1 MLKASEARRNYLL
14 SEQNYHTTKNFSKH
28 LLAIEMKEKKQTKI
42 FTNKPAYLGLSVLE
56 ISKIFGMIIMLNR
69 NME

>member
-28 LLAIEMKEKKQTKI
+28 LLAIEMKKK
-42 FTNKPAYLGLSVLE
+42 NKQKYSQINQP
-56 ISKIFGMIIMLNR
+56 I
-69 NME
+69 